1 MPIYILEQIE
11 TGLLNLVSNTYQNV
25 YVSLG
30 GKFNEPFVCY
40 NDIKMKVNSE
50 FQMVP
55 GYLRNGSEKSLV
67 LIIDVFR
74 DLENREVNK
83 KILDSIIK
91 DLPNIDV
98 IMLNEEITPKSLK
111 NLIRTVL
118 NFVRGQNIRP
128 SNYLFCNYIRFIS
141 PNPIE
146 DVLEMKLPIKIQ
158 RIHDEFPEYS
168 NGFYQWYGQRIQT
181 YNLIYNFKKYHY
193 GWLSQHSRLSLLF
206 RKYYDKTQLNMG
218 NTCLLMMQSEKI
230 VEAFLHNSFDITRP
244 TFYHL

>member
-1 MPIYILEQIE
+1 MPIYFVEDLDSGIIKIE
-11 TGLLNLVSNTYQNV
+11 SNVYQNI

-40 NDIKMKVNSE
+40 NDIKMKANSE

-55 GYLRNGSEKSLV
+55 GYLRNDSEKSLV

-74 DLENREVNK
+74 DLENREINK
-83 KILDSIIK
+83 KILDPVIK

-98 IMLNEEITPKSLK
+98 ILLNNEITSKSLK
-111 NLIRTVL
+111 PILRTIL
-118 NFVRGQNIRP
+118 NFVKGQNVHP
-128 SNYLFCNYIRFIS
+128 SKYLFCNYIRFVS
-141 PNPIE
+141 PNSLE
-146 DVLEMKLPIKIQ
+146 NVLEMKLPTKIQ
-158 RIHDEFPEYS
+158 RVHDEFPEYS
-168 NGFYQWYGQRIQT
+168 NGFYQWYGQCIQT

-193 GWLSQHSRLSLLF
+193 GWLSQHSRLSILF
-206 RKYYDKTQLNMG
+206 QKYYDKTHLNMG

-230 VEAFLHNSFDITRP
+230 VDTFLHNSYDITWP